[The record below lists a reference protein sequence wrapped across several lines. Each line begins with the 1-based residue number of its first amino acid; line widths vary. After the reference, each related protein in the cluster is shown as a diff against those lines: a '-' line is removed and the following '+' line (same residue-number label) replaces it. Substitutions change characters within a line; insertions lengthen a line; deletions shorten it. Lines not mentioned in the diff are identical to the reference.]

1 MKRVVVA
8 FLLFAAVAG
17 AAYLVTEPTVNAEES
32 VVVVELGGQ
41 ATVELNIRNSGTVQ
55 ASVVGANGNAPRV
68 RLPRT
73 NASST
78 ATAVAPASGEVEPR
92 LTVEASED
100 VEPGEYTVEITAWRL
115 PGKRGERNVERVTVV
130 VEDG

>member
-1 MKRVVVA
+1 MKRVVAA
-8 FLLFAAVAG
+8 FILFAAVAG
-17 AAYLVTEPTVNAEES
+17 AAYLVTEPTVDAETS
-32 VVVVELGGQ
+32 VVVERGGE
-41 ATVELNIRNSGTVQ
+41 ATVGLDTRNSGTVQ
-55 ASVVGANGNAPRV
+55 ASVVGATANGPRV

-92 LTVEASED
+92 LTVEAPED
-100 VEPGEYTVEITAWRL
+100 VETGEYTVEVTAWRL
-115 PGKRGERNVERVTVV
+115 PGKSGERTVERVTVV